1 MQQVPPALGELRTP
15 PLVLTGTSVTILNLC
30 PGSGPSDLYGT
41 VIFLLGNGHI
51 ICIIMGN

>member
-30 PGSGPSDLYGT
+30 PGSGPSDLYAT